1 MMKIKQGILPVLIL
15 SILLLGCTSTP
26 SQTNSS
32 KLQVVTSFRPFTL
45 LVGPVAGSDAQITQI
60 LPPGAD
66 PHDYEPTP
74 KDAMTLQNASLFFY
88 DGPFLEPWA
97 SSIAAAANPNVKLV
111 SFADSIPPQAFAQM
125 ESEYQN
131 FPNVS
136 QDPHLWLSPKLAE
149 YFVPYIAQQLSAED
163 PAHASDYNA
172 NAQEFEKRLQKLDA
186 DYTAG
191 LANCSTRT
199 FLTSHAFLDY
209 VAADYNLTA
218 ISIAGLSP
226 DAEPSIQQMDSII
239 NESKTDNVM
248 GVLSEPDETQSLSQS
263 VASEL
268 KLPLYPF
275 STMEILPG
283 GVQNSSLDYI
293 AIQEQNLQ
301 ELRLALGCR

>member
-1 MMKIKQGILPVLIL
+1 
-15 SILLLGCTSTP
+15 
-26 SQTNSS
+26 
-32 KLQVVTSFRPFTL
+32 
-45 LVGPVAGSDAQITQI
+45 
-60 LPPGAD
+60 
-66 PHDYEPTP
+66 
-74 KDAMTLQNASLFFY
+74 MTLQNASLFFY
-88 DGPFLEPWA
+88 DGPFMEPWA
-97 SSIAAAANPNVKLV
+97 ASLVAAANPDVKLV

-125 ESEYQN
+125 DNEYKN
-131 FPNVS
+131 FPNAS
-136 QDPHLWLSPKLAE
+136 QDPHMWLSPKLAE
-149 YFVPYIAQQLSAED
+149 YFVPYVAQQLSAAD
-163 PAHASDYNA
+163 PAHAADYDA
-172 NAQEFEKRLQKLDA
+172 NAKAFEIKLQKLDA

-191 LANCSTRT
+191 LANCTTRT

-226 DAEPSIQQMDSII
+226 DAEPSIQQMDSVIS
-239 NESKTDNVM
+239 ESKADNVM
-248 GVLSEPDETQSLSQS
+248 GVLAEPDETQTLSQS

-293 AIQEQNLQ
+293 TVQEQNLQ

>member
-1 MMKIKQGILPVLIL
+1 MSIL
-15 SILLLGCTSTP
+15 SIYVLMGCISAPRQPANSTV
-26 SQTNSS
+26 SG
-32 KLQVVTSFRPFTL
+32 KLQVITSFRPFTL
-45 LVGPVAGSDAQITQI
+45 LVAPVAGDDAQITQI

-74 KDAMTLQNASLFFY
+74 QDAITLQNGSLFFF

-97 SSIAAAANPNVKLV
+97 TSIAASANPNIKLV

-125 ESEYQN
+125 KSQYPD
-131 FPNVS
+131 FPNAS

-149 YFVPYIAQQLSAED
+149 YFVPYAAQQLSAAD
-163 PAHASDYNA
+163 PAHAADYDA
-172 NAQEFEKRLQKLDA
+172 NAKAFEVKLQKLDN
-186 DYTAG
+186 DYTVG
-191 LANCSTRT
+191 LANCTTRT

-218 ISIAGLSP
+218 ISIAGLSS
-226 DAEPSIQQMDSII
+226 DAEPSIQQMDSIL

-248 GVLSEPDETQSLSQS
+248 GVLSEPDETQTLSQS

-283 GVQNSSLDYI
+283 GVQNASLDYI
-293 AIQEQNLQ
+293 TIQEQNLQ
-301 ELRLALGCR
+301 ELRLALGCH